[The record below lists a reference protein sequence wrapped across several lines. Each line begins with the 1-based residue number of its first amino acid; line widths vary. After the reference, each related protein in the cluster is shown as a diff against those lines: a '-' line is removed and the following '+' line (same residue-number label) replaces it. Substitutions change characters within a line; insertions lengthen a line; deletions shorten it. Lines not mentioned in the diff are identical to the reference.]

1 MALKEIKPVGIVCH
15 VCDKTAK
22 FFDENRKEIKVPA
35 ILRSC
40 EWAWRKF
47 MLSKVEQPFADKLI
61 SKIERWE
68 LKNNV
73 LIWKKGKVEAKSK

>member
-40 EWAWRKF
+40 E
-47 MLSKVEQPFADKLI
+47 
-61 SKIERWE
+61 
-68 LKNNV
+68 
-73 LIWKKGKVEAKSK
+73 

>member
-22 FFDENRKEIKVPA
+22 FFDENKKEIKAPSVV
-35 ILRSC
+35 RWY
-40 EWAWRKF
+40 EDVWRKF
-47 MLSKVEQPFADKLI
+47 VLSKVEQPFADKLI

-73 LIWKKGKVEAKSK
+73 LIWKDRKVEAKSK